1 VEKGNGIVVLSRG
14 SKFKMMEPC
23 GWIFAPGLL
32 IKNPALKERF
42 VAINLQLVYI
52 AQGKNVSNIS

>member
-1 VEKGNGIVVLSRG
+1 
-14 SKFKMMEPC
+14 MMELC

-42 VAINLQLVYI
+42 VALNLQLVYI
-52 AQGKNVSNIS
+52 PQGKKISHIS